1 MSRTDLIKVQ
11 RRSFDWLKGAG
22 LSSLFGDLFPAEDW
36 TGNFEVRYIE
46 HRIGR
51 PHLSIRKAKE
61 YGQHYDAALF
71 MTMLIMNRSAS
82 CCMEQP
88 VWLCD
93 VPLMTGKGSFV
104 YSGMETIVASQ
115 LVPMPGIYF
124 SSETDED
131 GDVATCSVQI
141 IPARGAWLEI
151 DIDEWDTVGVRFDRG
166 RRLPVETL
174 LRTIGCNQR
183 ELASLLQGTPF
194 SELTLAADHFDV
206 GEEFHFDVLRR
217 VRSGNLIA
225 DPDKSCFE
233 DLFCDKRRYDLSL
246 LGRLRLNRRLRLTT
260 VSDKTTLSKEDVLR
274 CIDYLVCLNSNLPGY
289 EADHELEQMKNY
301 RVLAAGEVILERLR
315 VGLWHMQQQLLARL
329 GEVEWLSTT
338 PQSLINTSPLEM
350 AIRDLFEFGSVI
362 DEVSGLEVFADR
374 SDEFPRCTIP
384 LSTCKDGSGLCVHHI
399 CAPLEVNCN

>member
-22 LSSLFGDLFPAEDW
+22 LSSMFGDLFPAEDW
-36 TGNFEVRYIE
+36 TGNFEVRYLE

-51 PHLSIRKAKE
+51 PHISIRKAKE
-61 YGQHYDAALF
+61 YGQHYNAALF

-93 VPLMTGKGSFV
+93 VPLMTGKGTFV
-104 YSGMETIVASQ
+104 YGGTETIVASQ
-115 LVPMPGIYF
+115 LVPMPGVYF

-166 RRLPVETL
+166 RRLPIETL
-174 LRTIGCNQR
+174 LRAIGCSQR
-183 ELASLLQGTPF
+183 ELTSLLQGTSF
-194 SELTLAADHFDV
+194 NEFTLAEDHFDA
-206 GEEFHFDVLRR
+206 GEEFHFDIFRR
-217 VRSGNLIA
+217 VRSGDIVA
-225 DPDKSCFE
+225 VPDISCFE
-233 DLFCDKRRYDLSL
+233 NLFRDKRLYDLSL
-246 LGRLRLNRRLRLTT
+246 PGREHLNRRLRLTT
-260 VSDKTTLSKEDVLR
+260 VRDQTILSKDDILR
-274 CIDYLVCLNSNLPGY
+274 CLDYLVCLNSNLPGY
-289 EADHELEQMKNY
+289 AADHQLEQMKNY
-301 RVLAAGEVILERLR
+301 RVRTAGEVLLERMR
-315 VGLWHMQQQLLARL
+315 VGLWHVQHQLLARL
-329 GEVEWLSTT
+329 GEEEWGTKT
-338 PQSLINTSPLEM
+338 PQSLTNTRPMEM
-350 AIRDLFEFGSVI
+350 VIRDLFEFGGVI
-362 DEVSGLEVFADR
+362 DEVGGLEVFADR